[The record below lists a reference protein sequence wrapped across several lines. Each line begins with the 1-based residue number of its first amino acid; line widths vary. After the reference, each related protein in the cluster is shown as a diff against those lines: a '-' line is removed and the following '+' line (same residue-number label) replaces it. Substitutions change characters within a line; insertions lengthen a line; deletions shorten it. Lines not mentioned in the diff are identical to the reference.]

1 MRQTNATPLSRIRR
15 AASRAAAAS
24 CPVELARRVKFT
36 APSSAARISA
46 PRRSTFS
53 PRPSTSAKK
62 SCQSRRH
69 ETVRPC
75 LPFRAWH
82 GSGATSRAQSC
93 VARRPMEPTIV
104 SRSDNPALDWLPRTI
119 RFVGP
124 SRQAGHEGATCN
136 SVDALA
142 ISGNSVA
149 SVFMR
154 LSLGS
159 ASLYSDLLHS
169 QIASW
174 YRTCLIWATYL
185 CIYVYEAPS
194 AISALVCAWI

>member
-1 MRQTNATPLSRIRR
+1 
-15 AASRAAAAS
+15 
-24 CPVELARRVKFT
+24 
-36 APSSAARISA
+36 
-46 PRRSTFS
+46 
-53 PRPSTSAKK
+53 
-62 SCQSRRH
+62 
-69 ETVRPC
+69 
-75 LPFRAWH
+75 
-82 GSGATSRAQSC
+82 
-93 VARRPMEPTIV
+93 MEPTIV

-124 SRQAGHEGATCN
+124 PRQAGHEGATCN

-169 QIASW
+169 LQAGTMVPVPYLLDMGHVS
-174 YRTCLIWATYL
+174 CLYL
-185 CIYVYEAPS
+185 R
-194 AISALVCAWI
+194 L

>member
-1 MRQTNATPLSRIRR
+1 
-15 AASRAAAAS
+15 
-24 CPVELARRVKFT
+24 
-36 APSSAARISA
+36 
-46 PRRSTFS
+46 
-53 PRPSTSAKK
+53 
-62 SCQSRRH
+62 
-69 ETVRPC
+69 
-75 LPFRAWH
+75 
-82 GSGATSRAQSC
+82 
-93 VARRPMEPTIV
+93 MEPTIV

-154 LSLGS
+154 FSLGS

-169 QIASW
+169 QLQAGTT
-174 YRTCLIWATYL
+174 RTGTVPAMIWATYL
-185 CIYVYEAPS
+185 CIYVYEAPGFQPS
-194 AISALVCAWI
+194 RLGSQGAWDLYP